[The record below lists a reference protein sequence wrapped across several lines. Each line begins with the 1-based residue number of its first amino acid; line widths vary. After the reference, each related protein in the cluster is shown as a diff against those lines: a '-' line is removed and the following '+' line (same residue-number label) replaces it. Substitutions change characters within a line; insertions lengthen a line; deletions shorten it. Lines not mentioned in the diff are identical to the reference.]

1 MSNVDRE
8 VSDPQVTDLEV
19 TMPRPS
25 DPHAKSRL
33 LDAAERVF
41 CEKGLDRAKVEDI
54 TTQAGLSKGAFYLHF
69 DSKGDAFKELLSDV
83 LSHLQ
88 SHLGEAGCGLPTL
101 DQGLEQALAHWLER
115 DLKMFEFIWK
125 NRALMRITL
134 EGGRSADYQH
144 LIEHFASYAQSE
156 TEALLRQGIASG
168 VYRRDLDV
176 EVAAAFIA
184 GGYDRFARQLV
195 RETKKPDLRKR
206 LRELRWM
213 VITGAGTPDLI
224 ACLQQLQPEK
234 TDPDSALTAASTST

>member
-1 MSNVDRE
+1 
-8 VSDPQVTDLEV
+8 
-19 TMPRPS
+19 MPRPS

-33 LDAAERVF
+33 LEAAERVF
-41 CEKGLDRAKVEDI
+41 SEKGLDRAKVEDI

-69 DSKGDAFKELLSDV
+69 QSKGDAFKELLSGV
-83 LSHLQ
+83 LAHLQ
-88 SHLGEAGCGLPTL
+88 TRIGQAGGCCLPGL
-101 DQGLEQALAHWLER
+101 DQGLEQALALWLER
-115 DLKMFEFIWK
+115 DLEMFEFIWK

-156 TEALLRQGIASG
+156 TEALLRQGVASG
-168 VYRRDLDV
+168 IYRRDLDV

-224 ACLQQLQPEK
+224 ACLQQLQPERA
-234 TDPDSALTAASTST
+234 DIDTAVSTS

>member
-1 MSNVDRE
+1 
-8 VSDPQVTDLEV
+8 
-19 TMPRPS
+19 MPRPS

-33 LDAAERVF
+33 LEAAERVF
-41 CEKGLDRAKVEDI
+41 SEKGLDRAKVEDI

-69 DSKGDAFKELLSDV
+69 ESKGDAFKELLSEV

-88 SHLGEAGCGLPTL
+88 ARMSAGKAAGLPSL
-101 DQGLEQALAHWLER
+101 GQNLEQSLEASLASDLE
-115 DLKMFEFIWK
+115 MFEFIWK

-144 LIEHFASYAQSE
+144 LIEHFASNAQSDM
-156 TEALLRQGIASG
+156 EALLRQGIASG
-168 VYRRDLDV
+168 AYRQDLDV

-206 LRELRWM
+206 LRELRWL
-213 VITGAGTPDLI
+213 VIAGAGTPALI
-224 ACLQQLQPEK
+224 NGLHQLQDE
-234 TDPDSALTAASTST
+234 TDDSLASAANTVAT

>member
-1 MSNVDRE
+1 
-8 VSDPQVTDLEV
+8 
-19 TMPRPS
+19 MPRPS

-33 LDAAERVF
+33 LEAAERVF

-69 DSKGDAFKELLSDV
+69 DSKGDAFKELLSEV
-83 LSHLQ
+83 LAHLKTRM
-88 SHLGEAGCGLPTL
+88 EAAKAVSLPSL
-101 DQGLEQALAHWLER
+101 DQGVEQALEMWLAR
-115 DLKMFEFIWK
+115 DLEMFEFIWK

-144 LIEHFASYAQSE
+144 LIEHFAENAQSE
-156 TEALLRQGIASG
+156 TEALLRQGMAAG
-168 VYRRDLDV
+168 VYRKNLDV

-195 RETKKPDLRKR
+195 RLTEKPDLRTR

-213 VITGAGTPDLI
+213 VLTGAGTATLI
-224 ACLQQLQPEK
+224 SCLQHWNESQTAEP
-234 TDPDSALTAASTST
+234 ALAP

>member
-1 MSNVDRE
+1 
-8 VSDPQVTDLEV
+8 
-19 TMPRPS
+19 MPRPS

-33 LDAAERVF
+33 LEAAERVF
-41 CEKGLDRAKVEDI
+41 SEKGLDRAKVEDI

-69 DSKGDAFKELLSDV
+69 DSKGDAFKELLSEV
-83 LSHLQ
+83 LAHLQ
-88 SHLGEAGCGLPTL
+88 SRIGGCGLPAL
-101 DQGLEQALAHWLER
+101 DQGLEQALAMWLER
-115 DLKMFEFIWK
+115 DLEMFEFIWK

-144 LIEHFASYAQSE
+144 LIEHFASYAQTE
-156 TEALLRQGIASG
+156 TEALLRQGIAAG
-168 VYRRDLDV
+168 LYRRDLDV

-195 RETKKPDLRKR
+195 REAKKPDLRKR

-224 ACLQQLQPEK
+224 TCLQQLKPEK
-234 TDPDSALTAASTST
+234 NEIEAVSTDVSITP

>member
-1 MSNVDRE
+1 MA
-8 VSDPQVTDLEV
+8 
-19 TMPRPS
+19 RPS

-33 LDAAERVF
+33 LEAAERVF
-41 CEKGLDRAKVEDI
+41 SEKGLDRAKVEDI

-83 LSHLQ
+83 LAHLQ
-88 SHLGEAGCGLPTL
+88 TRLGEAKGANLPAL
-101 DQGLEQALAHWLER
+101 DQGLEQALALWLER
-115 DLKMFEFIWK
+115 DLEMFEFIWK

-156 TEALLRQGIASG
+156 TEQLLRQGVVTGI
-168 VYRRDLDV
+168 YRSDLDV

-234 TDPDSALTAASTST
+234 SDTVPPPSEGALAP

>member
-1 MSNVDRE
+1 MA
-8 VSDPQVTDLEV
+8 
-19 TMPRPS
+19 RPS

-33 LDAAERVF
+33 LEAAERVF
-41 CEKGLDRAKVEDI
+41 AEKGLDRAKVEDI

-69 DSKGDAFKELLSDV
+69 DSKGDAFKELLSEV
-83 LSHLQ
+83 LGHLQ
-88 SHLGEAGCGLPTL
+88 SRLGEAKDKCLPSL
-101 DQGLEQALAHWLER
+101 DQGLEQALALWLER
-115 DLKMFEFIWK
+115 DLEMFEFIWK

-144 LIEHFASYAQSE
+144 LIEHFASYAQGE
-156 TEALLRQGIASG
+156 TEALLRQGVASG
-168 VYRRDLDV
+168 IYRRDLDV

-206 LRELRWM
+206 LRELRRM

-224 ACLQQLQPEK
+224 AGLSHLHSEQL
-234 TDPDSALTAASTST
+234 DSEASTAETIAR

>member
-1 MSNVDRE
+1 MA
-8 VSDPQVTDLEV
+8 
-19 TMPRPS
+19 RPS

-33 LDAAERVF
+33 LEAAERVF
-41 CEKGLDRAKVEDI
+41 SEKGLDRAKVEDI

-83 LSHLQ
+83 LLHLQ
-88 SHLGEAGCGLPTL
+88 TRLGEAKGCCLPAL
-101 DQGLEQALAHWLER
+101 DQGLEQALALWLER
-115 DLKMFEFIWK
+115 DLEMFEFIWK
-125 NRALMRITL
+125 NRALVRITL

-144 LIEHFASYAQSE
+144 LIEHFASYAQRE
-156 TEALLRQGIASG
+156 TEALLRQGVESG
-168 VYRRDLDV
+168 IYRRDLDV

-195 RETKKPDLRKR
+195 REAKKPDLRKR

-224 ACLQQLQPEK
+224 TRLQQLQPEK
-234 TDPDSALTAASTST
+234 SETEAGATEAPPNI

>member
-1 MSNVDRE
+1 
-8 VSDPQVTDLEV
+8 
-19 TMPRPS
+19 MPRPS

-33 LDAAERVF
+33 LEAAERVF
-41 CEKGLDRAKVEDI
+41 SEKGLDRAKVEDI

-69 DSKGDAFKELLSDV
+69 DSKGDAFKELLSEV

-88 SHLGEAGCGLPTL
+88 AKMAASKASCLPSLGES
-101 DQGLEQALAHWLER
+101 LER
-115 DLKMFEFIWK
+115 SLEESLTRDWEMFEFIWK

-144 LIEHFASYAQSE
+144 LIEHFASNAQHDME
-156 TEALLRQGIASG
+156 GLLRQGIVSG
-168 VYRRDLDV
+168 VYRQDLDV

-195 RETKKPDLRKR
+195 RELKKPDLRNR

-213 VITGAGTPDLI
+213 VMAGVGTPALI
-224 ACLQQLQPEK
+224 KGLHQLQSQK
-234 TDPDSALTAASTST
+234 GDPPSPAVDSIA

>member
-1 MSNVDRE
+1 
-8 VSDPQVTDLEV
+8 
-19 TMPRPS
+19 MPRPS

-33 LDAAERVF
+33 LEAAERVF
-41 CEKGLDRAKVEDI
+41 SEKGLDRAKVEDI

-83 LSHLQ
+83 LGHLQ
-88 SHLGEAGCGLPTL
+88 SRIGDGLPRF
-101 DQGLEQALAHWLER
+101 DQGFERAVDLWLER
-115 DLKMFEFIWK
+115 DLEMFEFIWK

-144 LIEHFASYAQSE
+144 LIEHFASYAQRE
-156 TEALLRQGIASG
+156 TEALLRQGIAAG
-168 VYRRDLDV
+168 LYRPDLDV

-195 RETKKPDLRKR
+195 RETQKPDLRKR

-224 ACLQQLQPEK
+224 ACLQRIDQEK
-234 TDPDSALTAASTST
+234 AGKEHGPGEASATASARAASGRK